1 MGTDAARDD
10 ARDLLVVALPGVQS
24 FIRQSRSMSDAAA
37 GEICVAV
44 AAEVAGSPSGEAGVV
59 IILPAAAAVAGPGER
74 GMLDRIVASLPGGTG
89 AGAPGARW
97 TGGGGVA
104 DAHGD

>member
-1 MGTDAARDD
+1 
-10 ARDLLVVALPGVQS
+10 
-24 FIRQSRSMSDAAA
+24 MSDAAA

-44 AAEVAGSPSGEAGVV
+44 AAEVAGSLSGEAGVV

-74 GMLDRIVASLPGGTG
+74 GMPDRIVASLPGG